1 MSALGSPPGLVARV
15 RGDARWLRAA
25 GVSGRAAGPTR
36 GRAAPRVR
44 AQDMGGRGTGADFSF
59 NEPSFKEPSTRDGAY
74 LRNGASPW
82 DRPKRIVLIRHAESE
97 GNVDETMYM
106 RKPDHRIE
114 LTEKGKRQAREAG
127 EQLKNLLGPNETLYV
142 YVSPYLRTM
151 QTLYE
156 LGQAVGVD
164 RVLGVREE
172 PRIREQDFGNFQD
185 ATMRELKRERLGFGR
200 FFYRF
205 PNGESA
211 ADVYDRV
218 TSFRETLRND
228 IHFGRFNCDDRGCRT
243 DDCTVVIVTHGLTLR
258 VFLMRWYKWT
268 TDQFTRLKNPGNA
281 ELVVMERGD
290 GGRYTLLNATH
301 SESYLRDRGFT
312 EPMIADQK
320 WAKEAPVDG
329 LNSEWPTSK
338 GDLFFEDFPER
349 LDANRRSVKN
359 ADAYFERRR
368 REQGLGDERS

>member
-1 MSALGSPPGLVARV
+1 M
-15 RGDARWLRAA
+15 
-25 GVSGRAAGPTR
+25 
-36 GRAAPRVR
+36 
-44 AQDMGGRGTGADFSF
+44 
-59 NEPSFKEPSTRDGAY
+59 
-74 LRNGASPW
+74 RNGASPW
-82 DRPKRIVLIRHAESE
+82 DRSKRIVLIRHAESE

-243 DDCTVVIVTHGLTLR
+243 DDCTVVIVTARASLR
-258 VFLMRWYKWT
+258 VRDALVRLHGVHV
-268 TDQFTRLKNPGNA
+268 TRPE
-281 ELVVMERGD
+281 ELRHEHRLVRERG
-290 GGRYTLLNATH
+290 GWRAAARASTCRQAR
-301 SESYLRDRGFT
+301 SAPAAAARGCT
-312 EPMIADQK
+312 PSHRPCSRSASAWQAAAIA
-320 WAKEAPVDG
+320 PR
-329 LNSEWPTSK
+329 SEWPTSK
-338 GDLFFEDFPER
+338 GSWQEKISRAWAGRQAPNVVRCTGVPQQQPLLNPCKF
-349 LDANRRSVKN
+349 
-359 ADAYFERRR
+359 
-368 REQGLGDERS
+368 RE

>member
-1 MSALGSPPGLVARV
+1 MSALGSTPGLVARAC
-15 RGDARWLRAA
+15 GDARWLHAA
-25 GVSGRAAGPTR
+25 GVSGRAPGPTR

-44 AQDMGGRGTGADFSF
+44 AQDMGGRGTSAEFSF

-74 LRNGASPW
+74 VRNGASPW

-211 ADVYDRV
+211 ADVRPRDEFPRD
-218 TSFRETLRND
+218 TAQRHTLRAVQLRRPGMP
-228 IHFGRFNCDDRGCRT
+228 HGRL
-243 DDCTVVIVTHGLTLR
+243 HGGHRDARPHAAR
-258 VFLMRWYKWT
+258 VP
-268 TDQFTRLKNPGNA
+268 DA
-281 ELVVMERGD
+281 LV
-290 GGRYTLLNATH
+290 
-301 SESYLRDRGFT
+301 
-312 EPMIADQK
+312 Q
-320 WAKEAPVDG
+320 VDH
-329 LNSEWPTSK
+329 
-338 GDLFFEDFPER
+338 
-349 LDANRRSVKN
+349 
-359 ADAYFERRR
+359 
-368 REQGLGDERS
+368 

>member
-1 MSALGSPPGLVARV
+1 
-15 RGDARWLRAA
+15 
-25 GVSGRAAGPTR
+25 
-36 GRAAPRVR
+36 
-44 AQDMGGRGTGADFSF
+44 MGGRGTSAEFSF

-74 LRNGASPW
+74 VRNGASPW

-172 PRIREQDFGNFQD
+172 LRIREQDFGNFQD

-281 ELVVMERGD
+281 ELIVMERGD

-301 SESYLRDRGFT
+301 SESYLQDRGFT
-312 EPMIADQK
+312 EPMIADPK

-338 GDLFFEDFPER
+338 GDLFFEDFP
-349 LDANRRSVKN
+349 
-359 ADAYFERRR
+359 
-368 REQGLGDERS
+368 